1 MNGMLSQTVDPSA
14 PFKGLQ
20 CRMSRP
26 VTATISS
33 AAVQNI
39 FELVACSRT
48 S

>member
-1 MNGMLSQTVDPSA
+1 MNGMLSQPVDPSA

-33 AAVQNI
+33 AVQNI

-48 S
+48 L